1 MEYDRAMSGWGRVVF
16 SIGLGLLVVAG
27 CGGRTGT
34 LEDEYGG
41 GAENSGAQG
50 GSVSRSGSGPG
61 AGRPSRGGT
70 GNLAG
75 NAGASIVGGYG
86 YGGYGGYGYAGYG
99 GYGYAGYGGYGYAGA
114 VIYPSAGYAGYPIGG
129 GYPVAGYGGYA
140 VGGGFPGGGYAGQ
153 APVDC
158 LQCIGQSCSAQL
170 ITCFQ
175 DFGCLSIFDCM
186 QSTGCQAFQCYTDQ
200 YCRTTI
206 DQWGGPNGAAMSE
219 LLQTF
224 TCALQ
229 AGCQCD

>member
-1 MEYDRAMSGWGRVVF
+1 MSGWGRVLF
-16 SIGLGLLVVAG
+16 SVGFGVLVAAG

-34 LEDEYGG
+34 LEDDYAG
-41 GAENSGAQG
+41 GAENTAAQG
-50 GSVSRSGSGPG
+50 GSVSRSGSGPV
-61 AGRPSRGGT
+61 AGRPTRGGS
-70 GNLAG
+70 GSVG
-75 NAGASIVGGYG
+75 GSVGVAGAVTVGGQPGFGGYGGAIYPTGGYAGYGGGFPVAGYAGYAGVPVGG
-86 YGGYGGYGYAGYG
+86 YGGYGGQ
-99 GYGYAGYGGYGYAGA
+99 
-114 VIYPSAGYAGYPIGG
+114 PPR
-129 GYPVAGYGGYA
+129 
-140 VGGGFPGGGYAGQ
+140 
-153 APVDC
+153 DC
-158 LQCIGQSCSAQL
+158 LQCIGQACSAQL

-206 DQWGGPNGAAMSE
+206 DQWGGPNGQAMTE

>member
-1 MEYDRAMSGWGRVVF
+1 MSGWGRVLF
-16 SIGLGLLVVAG
+16 SIGFGILVVSG

-34 LEDEYGG
+34 LEDDYGG

-50 GSVSRSGSGPG
+50 GSVSRSGSGPV
-61 AGRPSRGGT
+61 AGRPTRGGS
-70 GNLAG
+70 GNIGGTVGVGGAG
-75 NAGASIVGGYG
+75 VVGGYPS
-86 YGGYGGYGYAGYG
+86 GGYGFG
-99 GYGYAGYGGYGYAGA
+99 GYGGA
-114 VIYPSAGYAGYPIGG
+114 VIYPS
-129 GYPVAGYGGYA
+129 
-140 VGGGFPGGGYAGQ
+140 GGYAGVPFGGYAGVPFGGYAGAPIGGYGGQ
-153 APVDC
+153 PPVDC

-206 DQWGGPNGAAMSE
+206 DQWGGPNGPAMSE